1 MDKRQREANQRLL
14 EALLTE
20 ELGQAKTTGRH
31 RADAAGSPS
40 SRSSRSWTR
49 WLQAAAVLLGA
60 GVVVLT
66 SSLDRQR
73 AETSQD
79 PVEWVEPEDVAEY
92 LQLLAEA
99 TSARLVY
106 TEVIGAGKDQLPD
119 GTTVDRLDRI
129 RWLET
134 ASIAGPVFEQWRAA
148 LQRCSGDIEKGSGV
162 ATAYDLELA
171 LPGGRVVRS
180 FTNVDG
186 PRSQIWITP
195 SHAVSPDAGLQA
207 LLDAACADIV
217 EQRRVSTGQV
227 DDADQL
233 LALPDASRRLD
244 VSAELAAGRDLAA
257 LLPGLQELTLRG
269 NPNVETWR
277 AVAALQQLQRLEV
290 VGAELHADAIASIC
304 ALRELRALTLREC
317 AAEQTRGRTQSNP
330 LRDLGALLSLET
342 LHLVDAT
349 TDAISWDL
357 TQLASLPS
365 LQEFGLR
372 STRPLSAAQ
381 LDAVGHTKIERL
393 LLAEPEIAGDL
404 SELQHLPSLRDLVL
418 VADLDDQ
425 QLLPLAK
432 ITSLRRLTIRNAS
445 AEGTFVARVLDAN
458 PGCDIDWTKDARWIR
473 ADYAFRYVERAW
485 HAQR

>member
-1 MDKRQREANQRLL
+1 MDKQRSEANQRLL

-20 ELGQAKTTGRH
+20 ELGQAKAGGR
-31 RADAAGSPS
+31 RVPKAAGAPAP
-40 SRSSRSWTR
+40 RPPRTWTL
-49 WLQAAAVLLGA
+49 WLQAAVVLLGA
-60 GVVVLT
+60 GVVALT
-66 SSLDRQR
+66 SSLDQQR
-73 AETSQD
+73 AETAQD
-79 PVEWVEPEDVAEY
+79 PVELVEPEDVAEY

-99 TSARLVY
+99 TSARLVG
-106 TEVIGAGKDQLPD
+106 TEVIGAGRIQLPD
-119 GTTVDRLDRI
+119 GTTVDQLDRI

-134 ASIAGPVFEQWRAA
+134 ANIAGPRLEQWRAA
-148 LQRCSGDIEKGSGV
+148 LERCSADIEAGSGV
-162 ATAYDLELA
+162 AAAYNLELA

-186 PRSQIWITP
+186 QRSQIWITR

-207 LLDAACADIV
+207 LLDAACADIA
-217 EQRRVSTGQV
+217 EQRRLSTGQV
-227 DDADQL
+227 DDAGQL

-244 VSAELAAGRDLAA
+244 VTAELAAGHDLAG
-257 LLPGLQELTLRG
+257 LFPGLQELTLRG
-269 NPNVETWR
+269 NPRVETWR
-277 AVAALQQLQRLEV
+277 AVAALQQLQRLKI
-290 VGAELHADAIASIC
+290 VGAELHADAVASIC
-304 ALRELRALTLREC
+304 ALRDLRTLTLREC

-485 HAQR
+485 RAQR